1 MTTELKYVSFGRN
14 ESVPTQPQTPSLTAE
29 ATTEVSEET
38 MPTTAPDGTDGAPAT
53 PVDTPTEEVP
63 VPTEVSDA
71 PPAATE

>member
-1 MTTELKYVSFGRN
+1 MNHELKYVSFGRD
-14 ESVPTQPQTPSLTAE
+14 ESVPTQPQTPSLETE

-38 MPTTAPDGTDGAPAT
+38 MPTTAPDGTDEAPAT